1 MLKNSS
7 QTIRLEQGLPPLSVY
22 IHVPWCVRKCPYCD
36 FNSHAISGEL
46 PEERYLQA
54 LEQDLVETLPQIWGR
69 QIHTVFIGGGTPS
82 LLSAQAMERI
92 MMMLRNLLNIAP
104 DTEVTLEA
112 NPGTVEAQR
121 FKDYASVGVNRISL
135 GVQSFHDGALQRL
148 GRIHDSLQA
157 KQAIVMAQDAVK
169 RVNIDLMY
177 ALPAQSL
184 DDCKLDIQTAL
195 AFGTEHLS
203 LYNLM
208 LEPNTVFAKYPPND
222 LPDDDMAGLMQDTL
236 IDLTAAAGFQQYE
249 VSAYARPGARTKH
262 NMNYWE
268 FGDYIGIGPG
278 AHGKISMHNQIIRT
292 AKLRN
297 PDTWMQKA
305 IEGQG
310 QHIAE
315 TRSLKPA
322 DLPFEFM
329 LNALRLKGG
338 VPTHYYAERT
348 GTDLSLMTAQI
359 NEAVDKGLLD
369 PDPRFLKATELGWR
383 YLNDLQAIFLTE
395 SE

>member
-1 MLKNSS
+1 MLKTTSPV
-7 QTIRLEQGLPPLSVY
+7 IRLEQGLPPLSVY

-36 FNSHAISGEL
+36 FNSHALKGEL
-46 PEERYLQA
+46 PEAEYLQA
-54 LEQDLVETLPQIWGR
+54 LEMDLVATLPQIWGR
-69 QIHTVFIGGGTPS
+69 PIHTVFIGGGTPS

-92 MMMLRNLLNIAP
+92 MGMLRQLLNIAP

-121 FKDYASVGVNRISL
+121 FKDFASVGINRISL

-148 GRIHDSLQA
+148 GRIHDSEQA
-157 KQAIVMAQDAVK
+157 RRAIEMAQDAVK

-177 ALPAQSL
+177 ALPAQTL
-184 DDCKLDIQTAL
+184 EDCTQDIQSAL

-222 LPDDDMAGLMQDTL
+222 LPDDDTAALMQDSL

-262 NMNYWE
+262 NLNYWE

-297 PDTWMQKA
+297 PDTWMQKVL
-305 IEGQG
+305 EGQG

-315 TRSLKPA
+315 TRSLQPA

-329 LNALRLKGG
+329 LNALRLKDG

-359 NEAVDKGLLD
+359 DAAVVKGLLD
-369 PDPRFLKATELGWR
+369 ADPRYLKATELGWR
-383 YLNDLQAIFLTE
+383 YLNDLQALFLAD
-395 SE
+395 

>member
-1 MLKNSS
+1 MLKTTSPV
-7 QTIRLEQGLPPLSVY
+7 IRLEQGLPPLSVY

-36 FNSHAISGEL
+36 FNSHALKGEL
-46 PEERYLQA
+46 PEAEYLQA
-54 LEQDLVETLPQIWGR
+54 LEMDLVATLPQIWGR
-69 QIHTVFIGGGTPS
+69 PIHTVFIGGGTPS

-92 MMMLRNLLNIAP
+92 MGMLRQLLNIAP

-121 FKDYASVGVNRISL
+121 FKDFASVGINRISL

-148 GRIHDSLQA
+148 GRIHDSEQA
-157 KQAIVMAQDAVK
+157 RRAIEMAQDAVK

-177 ALPAQSL
+177 ALPAQTL
-184 DDCKLDIQTAL
+184 EDCTQDIQSAL

-222 LPDDDMAGLMQDTL
+222 LPDDDTAALMQDSL

-262 NMNYWE
+262 NLNYWE

-297 PDTWMQKA
+297 PDTWMQKVL
-305 IEGQG
+305 EGQG

-315 TRSLKPA
+315 TRSLQPA

-329 LNALRLKGG
+329 LNALRLKDG

-359 NEAVDKGLLD
+359 DAAVVKGLID
-369 PDPRFLKATELGWR
+369 ADPRYLKATELGWR
-383 YLNDLQAIFLTE
+383 YLNDLQALFLAD
-395 SE
+395 

>member
-1 MLKNSS
+1 MLKNTSPV
-7 QTIRLEQGLPPLSVY
+7 IRLEQGLPPLSVY

-36 FNSHAISGEL
+36 FNSHALKGDL
-46 PEERYLQA
+46 PEAEYLQA
-54 LEQDLVETLPQIWGR
+54 LEMDLVATLPQIWGR
-69 QIHTVFIGGGTPS
+69 PIHTVFIGGGTPS

-92 MMMLRNLLNIAP
+92 MGMLRQLLNIAP

-112 NPGTVEAQR
+112 NPGTIEAQR
-121 FKDYASVGVNRISL
+121 FKDYASVGINRISL

-148 GRIHDSLQA
+148 GRIHDSAQA
-157 KQAIVMAQDAVK
+157 RRAIEMAQAAVK

-184 DDCKLDIQTAL
+184 EDCKQDIQSAL

-222 LPDDDMAGLMQDTL
+222 LPDDDTAALMQDTL
-236 IDLTAAAGFQQYE
+236 IELTAEAGFQQYE

-262 NMNYWE
+262 NLNYWE

-292 AKLRN
+292 AKVRG
-297 PDTWMQKA
+297 PDSWMQKVL
-305 IEGQG
+305 EGQG
-310 QHIAE
+310 QHIVE
-315 TRSLKPA
+315 TRSLQPA

-329 LNALRLKGG
+329 LNALRLKEG

-359 NEAVDKGLLD
+359 DTAVAKGLLD
-369 PDPRFLKATELGWR
+369 ADPRYLKATELGWR
-383 YLNDLQAIFLTE
+383 YLNDLQAIFLADE
-395 SE
+395 

>member
-1 MLKNSS
+1 M
-7 QTIRLEQGLPPLSVY
+7 
-22 IHVPWCVRKCPYCD
+22 
-36 FNSHAISGEL
+36 
-46 PEERYLQA
+46 QA
-54 LEQDLVETLPQIWGR
+54 LEMDLVATLPQIWGR
-69 QIHTVFIGGGTPS
+69 PIHTVFIGGGTPS

-92 MMMLRNLLNIAP
+92 MGMLRQLLNIAP

-121 FKDYASVGVNRISL
+121 FKDFASVGINRISL

-148 GRIHDSLQA
+148 GRIHDSEQA
-157 KQAIVMAQDAVK
+157 RRAIEMAQDAVK

-177 ALPAQSL
+177 ALPAQTL
-184 DDCKLDIQTAL
+184 EDCTQDIQSAL

-222 LPDDDMAGLMQDTL
+222 LPDDDTAALMQDSL

-262 NMNYWE
+262 NLNYWE

-297 PDTWMQKA
+297 PDTWMQKVL
-305 IEGQG
+305 EGQG

-315 TRSLKPA
+315 TRSLQPA

-329 LNALRLKGG
+329 LNALRLKDG

-359 NEAVDKGLLD
+359 DAAVVKGLLD
-369 PDPRFLKATELGWR
+369 ADPRYLKATELGWR
-383 YLNDLQAIFLTE
+383 YLNDLQALFLAD
-395 SE
+395 

>member
-1 MLKNSS
+1 MLKTTSPV
-7 QTIRLEQGLPPLSVY
+7 IRLEQGLPPLSVY

-36 FNSHAISGEL
+36 FNSHALKGEL
-46 PEERYLQA
+46 PEAEYLQA
-54 LEQDLVETLPQIWGR
+54 LEMDLVATLPQIWGR
-69 QIHTVFIGGGTPS
+69 PIHTVFIGGGTPS

-92 MMMLRNLLNIAP
+92 MGMLRQLLNIAP

-121 FKDYASVGVNRISL
+121 FKDFASVGINRISL

-148 GRIHDSLQA
+148 GRIHDSEQA
-157 KQAIVMAQDAVK
+157 RRAIEMAQDAVK

-177 ALPAQSL
+177 ALPAQTL
-184 DDCKLDIQTAL
+184 EDCTQDIQSAL

-222 LPDDDMAGLMQDTL
+222 LPDDDTAALMQDSL

-249 VSAYARPGARTKH
+249 VSAYARPSARTKH
-262 NMNYWE
+262 NLNYWE

-297 PDTWMQKA
+297 PDTWMQKVL
-305 IEGQG
+305 EGQG

-315 TRSLKPA
+315 TRSLQPA

-329 LNALRLKGG
+329 LNALRLKDG

-359 NEAVDKGLLD
+359 DAAVVKGLLD
-369 PDPRFLKATELGWR
+369 ADPRYLKATELGWR
-383 YLNDLQAIFLTE
+383 YLNDLQALFLAD
-395 SE
+395 

>member
-1 MLKNSS
+1 MLKTTSPV
-7 QTIRLEQGLPPLSVY
+7 IRLEQGLPPLSVY

-36 FNSHAISGEL
+36 FNSHALKGEL
-46 PEERYLQA
+46 PEAEYLQA
-54 LEQDLVETLPQIWGR
+54 LEMDLVATLPQIWGR
-69 QIHTVFIGGGTPS
+69 PIHTVFIGGGTPS

-92 MMMLRNLLNIAP
+92 MGMLRQLLNIAP

-121 FKDYASVGVNRISL
+121 FKDFASVGINRISL

-148 GRIHDSLQA
+148 GRIHDSEQA
-157 KQAIVMAQDAVK
+157 RRALEMAQDAVK

-177 ALPAQSL
+177 ALPAQTL
-184 DDCKLDIQTAL
+184 EDCTQDIQSAL

-203 LYNLM
+203 LFNLM

-222 LPDDDMAGLMQDTL
+222 LPDDDTAALMQDSL

-262 NMNYWE
+262 NLNYWE

-297 PDTWMQKA
+297 PDTWMQKVL
-305 IEGQG
+305 EGQG

-315 TRSLKPA
+315 TRSLQPA

-329 LNALRLKGG
+329 LNALRLKDG

-359 NEAVDKGLLD
+359 DAAVVKGLLD
-369 PDPRFLKATELGWR
+369 ADPRYLKATELGWR
-383 YLNDLQAIFLTE
+383 YLNDLQALFLAD
-395 SE
+395 

>member
-1 MLKNSS
+1 MMTL
-7 QTIRLEQGLPPLSVY
+7 QPITLPPLSLY
-22 IHVPWCVRKCPYCD
+22 IHIPWCVQKCPYCD
-36 FNSHAISGEL
+36 FNSHALKGEL
-46 PEERYLQA
+46 PEAEYLQA
-54 LEQDLVETLPQIWGR
+54 LEMDLVATLPQIWGR
-69 QIHTVFIGGGTPS
+69 PIHTVFIGGGTPS

-92 MMMLRNLLNIAP
+92 MGMLRQLLNIAP

-121 FKDYASVGVNRISL
+121 FKDFASVGINRISL

-148 GRIHDSLQA
+148 GRIHDSEQA
-157 KQAIVMAQDAVK
+157 RRAIEMAQDAVK

-177 ALPAQSL
+177 ALPAQTL
-184 DDCKLDIQTAL
+184 EDCTQDIQSAL

-222 LPDDDMAGLMQDTL
+222 LPDDDTAALMQDSL

-262 NMNYWE
+262 NLNYWE

-297 PDTWMQKA
+297 PDTWMQKVL
-305 IEGQG
+305 EGQG

-315 TRSLKPA
+315 TRSLQPA

-329 LNALRLKGG
+329 LNALRLKDG

-359 NEAVDKGLLD
+359 DAAVVKGLLD
-369 PDPRFLKATELGWR
+369 ADPRYLKATELGWR
-383 YLNDLQAIFLTE
+383 YLNDLQALFLAD
-395 SE
+395 